1 MAKTGRYE
9 QIIKELK
16 TKYHL
21 EGRSEMVM
29 DCPDRGCPNPRN
41 HLYMNRNSG
50 QFICHRCGLTGN
62 MVTFL
67 TIVKRVSYKQAKKIL
82 SDEEEVSKTNLSVL
96 KKRVEEV
103 KAVEVALHLLKEDGV
118 LRNVIQPPR
127 ESKPVTRNEFPAY
140 LKKRKL
146 PLSMA
151 ALMGVRYCNSGRYA
165 SRIIF
170 PFSCSEHQSF
180 VAYAT
185 RKAEKKTLNPPG
197 SYNKD
202 LLFGYDL
209 IHEIKSNKSK
219 VKRKWVSEKPAYR
232 GLVVVE
238 GIFDFVRMFSYG
250 YWCVALLKSHLS
262 ASQAVLLN
270 NSRFKT
276 ITFLLDG
283 DVTDEEYKR
292 KLHNINLID
301 SKRVR
306 IARIPNEDN
315 DPDKLTPLETA
326 ILLRDAT
333 EKLNK
338 ISELRKK
345 AERLKNQQ

>member
-1 MAKTGRYE
+1 MAKASRYE

-16 TKYHL
+16 IKYRR

-41 HLYMNRNSG
+41 HLYMNCESG

-82 SDEEEVSKTNLSVL
+82 ANDDEIGNTDLSAL
-96 KKRVEEV
+96 KRRVEEV
-103 KAVEVALHLLKEDGV
+103 TAVEVALHLLKEDGV

-127 ESKPVTRNEFPAY
+127 ESKPVTRTELPKF
-140 LKKRKL
+140 LKKRGL

-151 ALMGVRYCNSGRYA
+151 TIMGVRYCNSGRYA

-185 RKAEKKTLNPPG
+185 RKTENKTLNPPG
-197 SYNKD
+197 SYNKN

-209 IHEIKSNKSK
+209 IHEIKKKKSK
-219 VKRKWVSEKPAYR
+219 LKWVMNKPTYK
-232 GLVVVE
+232 GLIVVE

-250 YWCVALLKSHLS
+250 YWCVALLKSYLS
-262 ASQAVLLN
+262 ESQAILLN
-270 NSRFKT
+270 NAQFKT
-276 ITFLLDG
+276 ITFMLDG
-283 DVTDEEYKR
+283 DVTNEEYKK
-292 KLHNINLID
+292 KLRNINFID
-301 SKRVR
+301 SKRVK
-306 IARIPNEDN
+306 IARIPNKDI
-315 DPDKLTPLETA
+315 DPDKLTSLETA

-338 ISELRKK
+338 INELRKK